1 MIANLPIFETKESLL
16 IGQLASLE
24 LRTRSLNICWNDGHS
39 STFHYLWLRDNCPQ
53 LRHPQTN
60 HRVKETSAIALDIAP
75 VSADVTSNGD
85 LQLTWP
91 DDHISTF
98 SAQWLEKYDYSS
110 GRRRNRSKSVLWD
123 GTFASDVPR
132 ASYQTVLRGTVGRV
146 QWLRSFCEY
155 GLAILTEVPNI
166 PGTVLELG
174 DSFGAVRTTHWG
186 KVFDVKSVADANS
199 LAYTNLP
206 LVLHTDEAYR
216 DPTPTVQLQHFLVC
230 DSVGG
235 EATLVDGFKVADDL
249 RTEHPSKFDLL
260 AKTSLHFHFRDA
272 DIEIENDG
280 PVIELD
286 TDGDVRYVRFS
297 NHSVQPFLMPA
308 DKMEAFY
315 DAYSTFGAMRENP
328 KYRIQIKMNAGDMYM
343 VDNRRV
349 MHGRTGFT
357 EGGARHLQSCYIERD
372 ELLGRLAVL
381 EREVK

>member
-1 MIANLPIFETKESLL
+1 M
-16 IGQLASLE
+16 ASLE
-24 LRTRSLNICWNDGHS
+24 LGTRSLNIGWSDDHS

-60 HRVKETSAIALDIAP
+60 HRIHETSTIASDVKP
-75 VSADVTSNGD
+75 VTAVITIDGD

-91 DDHISTF
+91 DAHVSTY
-98 SAQWLEKYDYSS
+98 SATWLKTFDYSS
-110 GRRRNRSKSVLWD
+110 GRRRTKRKPILWD
-123 GTFASDVPR
+123 GNFAPSVPLATYPALQSDKLV
-132 ASYQTVLRGTVGRV
+132 RV
-146 QWLRSFCEY
+146 QWLRSFCDY
-155 GLAILTEVPNI
+155 GVAILTEVPNVS
-166 PGTVLELG
+166 GTVLELG
-174 DSFGAVRTTHWG
+174 NSLGEVRSTHWG
-186 KVFDVKSVADANS
+186 KIFDVKSIADANS

-230 DSVGG
+230 DSIGG

-249 RTEHPSKFDLL
+249 RTKHPSKFELL
-260 AKTSLHFHFRDA
+260 ATTSLHFHFRDA

-280 PVIELD
+280 PIIELD
-286 TDGDVRYVRFS
+286 TDGEVRYVRFS
-297 NHSVQPFLMPA
+297 NHSVQPFLLPA

-315 DAYSTFGAMRENP
+315 DAYSTFGEMRESP
-328 KYRIQIKMNAGDMYM
+328 RYRIQMKMNAGDMYM

-381 EREVK
+381 EREIS

>member
-1 MIANLPIFETKESLL
+1 MGKV
-16 IGQLASLE
+16 ASLE
-24 LRTRSLNICWNDGHS
+24 LGTRSLSIGWGDDRS

-60 HRVKETSAIALDIAP
+60 HRINETSAIAPDIRP
-75 VSADVTSNGD
+75 VSAVITTSGD

-91 DDHISTF
+91 DAHVSTY
-98 SAQWLEKYDYSS
+98 SAQWLETYDYSS
-110 GRRRNRSKSVLWD
+110 GRRREKRKSILWD
-123 GTFASDVPR
+123 GSFAASVPR
-132 ASYQTVLRGTVGRV
+132 ASYSAVQGDSVARVHWLRG
-146 QWLRSFCEY
+146 FCDY

-174 DSFGAVRTTHWG
+174 TSFGEIRATHWG
-186 KVFDVKSVADANS
+186 RIFDVKSIADANS
-199 LAYTNLP
+199 LAYTSLP

-216 DPTPTVQLQHFLVC
+216 DPTPTVQLQHFLIS
-230 DSVGG
+230 DSAGG
-235 EATLVDGFKVADDL
+235 KATLVDGFKVADDL
-249 RTEHPSKFDLL
+249 RTKHPSKFELL
-260 AKTSLHFHFRDA
+260 ATTSLHFHFRDA

-286 TDGDVRYVRFS
+286 TEGGVRYVRFS

-315 DAYSTFGAMRENP
+315 DAYSTFGAMRESP
-328 KYRIQIKMNAGDMYM
+328 EYRIQIKMNAGDMYM

-357 EGGARHLQSCYIERD
+357 QGGSRHLQSCYIERD
-372 ELLGRLAVL
+372 ELLGRLAIL
-381 EREVK
+381 EREVQ

>member
-1 MIANLPIFETKESLL
+1 MGK
-16 IGQLASLE
+16 LASLE
-24 LRTRSLNICWNDGHS
+24 LGTRSLNIGWSDNHS

-53 LRHPQTN
+53 LLHPQTN
-60 HRVKETSAIALDIAP
+60 HRIRETSAIALDIKP
-75 VSADVTSNGD
+75 VSAVVTPD
-85 LQLTWP
+85 DELQLTWP
-91 DDHISTF
+91 DAHVSTY
-98 SAQWLEKYDYSS
+98 SPDWLEAHDYSS
-110 GRRRNRSKSVLWD
+110 GRRRNKRKSILWD
-123 GTFASDVPR
+123 GNFAASVPR
-132 ASYQTVLRGTVGRV
+132 TSFPTLQSDKLDRAR
-146 QWLRSFCEY
+146 WLRSFCDY

-174 DSFGAVRTTHWG
+174 KSLSEVRTTHWG
-186 KVFDVKSVADANS
+186 KIFDVVSISDANS

-206 LVLHTDEAYR
+206 LALHTDEAYR

-249 RTEHPSKFDLL
+249 RTKHPSKFELL
-260 AKTSLHFHFRDA
+260 ATTSLHFHFRDA

-286 TDGDVRYVRFS
+286 TDGEVRYVRFS
-297 NHSVQPFLMPA
+297 NHSVQPFLIPA

-315 DAYSTFGAMRENP
+315 DAYSTFGAMRESP
-328 KYRIQIKMNAGDMYM
+328 QYRIQIKMSAGDMYM

-381 EREVK
+381 EREVQ